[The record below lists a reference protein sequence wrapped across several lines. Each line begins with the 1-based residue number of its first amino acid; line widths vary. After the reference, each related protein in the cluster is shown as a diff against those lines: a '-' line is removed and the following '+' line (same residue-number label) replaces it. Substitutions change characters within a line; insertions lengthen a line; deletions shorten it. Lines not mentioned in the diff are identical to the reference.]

1 MTYEMI
7 RAMLVFFLDIGT
19 IGCIFI
25 GKPRY
30 FKIPFTCKEDYDD
43 LLKEVLL

>member
-7 RAMLVFFLDIGT
+7 RALLVFWLDIGT
-19 IGCIFI
+19 IICIFI

-30 FKIPFTCKEDYDD
+30 PKIPTIPLDVNGPRFDY
-43 LLKEVLL
+43 